1 MSNNGQS
8 SGANHYITGL
18 ICNAGAGAAAGAIA
32 ATFVCPLD
40 VIKTRLQVHGLPPA
54 QKDISIEVYIQD
66 LSEIETSCKRGVIKH
81 PMTNKTWSSSVRPH
95 WIPNRP
101 KGQSFHSRE
110 RPWLRGTITQREGW
124 SEPLCGSYSSLTF
137 AVVLGSIIITSLQN
151 IFKTEGFR
159 GMYRGLSPTILA
171 LLPNWAKNKKRH
183 NPKSLDNLPI
193 NFDLSYNLLLGT
205 AFPNL
210 LVENIVTIATLEI
223 PCQLTTPLLY
233 VLKLIME
240 SSFATVVPCDKYAT
254 GPSHG
259 ISLLKM
265 QDGSNELTTVGNI
278 ISAAGAGAATAIST
292 NPLWVVKTRLQT
304 QGMRPDVIP
313 YKSILSA
320 LTRITHEEG
329 MRGLYSGIV
338 PSLAGISHVAIQF
351 PAYEK
356 INGPHGSNI
365 FSCEVVL
372 VIISGFFSVF
382 FDAANQTK
390 NSNALDN
397 TTVDK
402 LSPGN
407 VAIAS
412 SISKVIAS
420 VMTYPHEVIRSRL
433 QEQGHAKN
441 NGAQY
446 AGVIDCTRKVFQKEG
461 IPGFY
466 RGCATNL
473 LRTTP
478 SAVITFTSYE
488 MIHRFL
494 QQIIS
499 QDKKGYAQGC
509 Q

>member
-1 MSNNGQS
+1 MSSNGQS
-8 SGANHYITGL
+8 SGANHYIMGL

-54 QKDISIEVYIQD
+54 QK
-66 LSEIETSCKRGVIKH
+66 
-81 PMTNKTWSSSVRPH
+81 
-95 WIPNRP
+95 
-101 KGQSFHSRE
+101 
-110 RPWLRGTITQREGW
+110 
-124 SEPLCGSYSSLTF
+124 
-137 AVVLGSIIITSLQN
+137 GSIIITSLQN

-171 LLPNWAKNKKRH
+171 LLPNWA
-183 NPKSLDNLPI
+183 PSPT
-193 NFDLSYNLLLGT
+193 YLLRIL
-205 AFPNL
+205 F
-210 LVENIVTIATLEI
+210 TIATLQI
-223 PCQLTTPLLY
+223 PDLLTTPLLY
-233 VLKLIME
+233 VLNLIME
-240 SSFATVVPCDKYAT
+240 SSFATMVPCDKYARC
-254 GPSHG
+254 PSHG
-259 ISLLKM
+259 ISHLKM
-265 QDGSNELTTVGNI
+265 QEEVLVPQLPPLEEVYFTVYEQLKGLLRSHGEYHLRYGSNELTTVGNI

-356 INGPHGSNI
+356 IKSYI
-365 FSCEVVL
+365 
-372 VIISGFFSVF
+372 
-382 FDAANQTK
+382 AK
-390 NSNALDN
+390 KDN

-407 VAIAS
+407 VAVAS
-412 SISKVIAS
+412 SISKVVAS

-433 QEQGHAKN
+433 QEQGHAKS
-441 NGAQY
+441 NGARY

-461 IPGFY
+461 VPGFY

-494 QQIIS
+494 QRVIP
-499 QDKKGYAQGC
+499 QDKKGYAEGSRQ
-509 Q
+509 